1 MDYSALNWQAFR
13 NLPEIKDL
21 PLLEQK
27 QRFLAIQNN
36 VNLLLEGRAQ
46 QQLMMFMMSMAA
58 SGGFVPEV
66 TDPTAGPDIELT
78 TESLI
83 PLMTQAEEF
92 IIAEQ
97 N

>member
-1 MDYSALNWQAFR
+1 MDYSVSDWQAFR
-13 NLPEIKDL
+13 KLPEIEGL
-21 PLLEQK
+21 PLMEQK

-66 TDPTAGPDIELT
+66 TDLTAGSDIELT

-83 PLMTQAEEF
+83 PLITQAEEF

>member
-1 MDYSALNWQAFR
+1 
-13 NLPEIKDL
+13 
-21 PLLEQK
+21 
-27 QRFLAIQNN
+27 
-36 VNLLLEGRAQ
+36 
-46 QQLMMFMMSMAA
+46 MMFMMSMAA

-66 TDPTAGPDIELT
+66 TDLTAGADIELT

-83 PLMTQAEEF
+83 PLITQAEEF

>member
-66 TDPTAGPDIELT
+66 IDETKGPDIELL
-78 TESLI
+78 TESLEFI
-83 PLMTQAEEF
+83 MTQADDY